1 MENNQLAVFEKTKAI
16 MRSEEVIQR
25 FAEVLGTERSAK
37 KYIGSVLLAV
47 GQSDKLQECTTQS
60 IMISG
65 MRAATLK
72 LTVDPSLG
80 HGYIVPF
87 KNKGVPTATFIIG
100 YKGLQ
105 QLALRTG
112 KYRFINVATVY
123 DGQAVEEDQLRGIH
137 KIVGLPKYD
146 KGKWIPIGYMLYF
159 ELRDGFSK
167 TFYMTVEEIE
177 EHAKKYSKTFD
188 KVKKVWWSDSL
199 WKTDFENMAKK
210 TVIRLGLSRYG
221 YFDADD
227 YLTMSENDDSEFE
240 ELDDDYID
248 GELLDS
254 ALQQEEERKHEHD
267 GKTTEQLSAMLGFDV
282 DEPQPESLVE
292 AAQELGGVVKAETS
306 HKTYNG
312 KTVKIHTHEYPQAWG
327 KVVTEFVPKKIE
339 NTPHLD
345 GILQK
350 LELTFDT
357 PVDDVIASVNDY
369 LKNKQ
374 EQK

>member
-16 MRSEEVIQR
+16 MRSDEVIRR

-47 GQSDKLQECTTQS
+47 GQSDKLQECTPQS

-72 LTVDPSLG
+72 LTVDPALG
-80 HGYIVPF
+80 HAYMVPF
-87 KNKGVPTATFIIG
+87 KNKGIPTATFIIG

-146 KGKWIPIGYMLYF
+146 KGKWIPIGFMLYF

-227 YLTMSENDDSEFE
+227 YLAMNESDEVTDDEF
-240 ELDDDYID
+240 DDNFID

-254 ALQQEEERKHEHD
+254 ALQQEEKRKHEHD
-267 GKTTEQLSAMLGFDV
+267 DKTTEQLSAMLGFD
-282 DEPQPESLVE
+282 DEPNHPEKQDSSLVE
-292 AAQELGGVVKAETS
+292 AAQELGGVVKATMTLETAENMKDS
-306 HKTYNG
+306 KGKRYGDMTNDDLSGYSIGIGKLLAKNG
-312 KTVKIHTHEYPQAWG
+312 FTPEKHDEYQMKLDAI
-327 KVVTEFVPKKIE
+327 KV
-339 NTPHLD
+339 
-345 GILQK
+345 IL
-350 LELTFDT
+350 E
-357 PVDDVIASVNDY
+357 SR
-369 LKNKQ
+369 NK
-374 EQK
+374 

>member
-1 MENNQLAVFEKTKAI
+1 MENKELAVFEKTKAI
-16 MRSEEVIQR
+16 MRSDEVIQR
-25 FAEVLGTERSAK
+25 FAEVLGTERSAR

-47 GQSDKLQECTTQS
+47 GQSDKLQECTPQS

-80 HGYIVPF
+80 HAYMVPF
-87 KNKGVPTATFIIG
+87 KNKGVPTATFIVG

-146 KGKWIPIGYMLYF
+146 KEKWIPIGYMLYF

-188 KVKKVWWSDSL
+188 KFKKVWWSDSL

-227 YLTMSENDDSEFE
+227 YLAMNESDEVTDDDFNDDF
-240 ELDDDYID
+240 ID
-248 GELLDS
+248 GELLNS

-267 GKTTEQLSAMLGFDV
+267 DKTTEQLSAMLGFDV
-282 DEPQPESLVE
+282 DEPQPEPSLVKE
-292 AAQELGGVVKAETS
+292 AVALGG
-306 HKTYNG
+306 
-312 KTVKIHTHEYPQAWG
+312 TVKNTLTVETDESHDWESMTTGELAGRLNEYTKRLKAN
-327 KVVTEFVPKKIE
+327 PKDEDTLNKFNE
-339 NTPHLD
+339 A
-345 GILQK
+345 K
-350 LELTFDT
+350 FWLEK
-357 PVDDVIASVNDY
+357 
-369 LKNKQ
+369 KNEK
-374 EQK
+374 